1 MLGITWDNP
10 EMLDCFGRCRARFS
24 HGAVCWTSTTRM
36 IWKWT

>member
-24 HGAVCWTSTTRM
+24 HGAVC
-36 IWKWT
+36 